1 MAITNLYHIYEVIL
15 GPGVIPSG
23 KIISYS
29 VIHIMNIFPLQILV
43 KIYKIL
49 RCVYKTLKFN
59 YYTKKKN
66 EVKGYNDIFWKWWC
80 Y

>member
-1 MAITNLYHIYEVIL
+1 MAITNLYHNEVIL
-15 GPGVIPSG
+15 GPGDTPSG
-23 KIISYS
+23 KIILLFHHSY
-29 VIHIMNIFPLQILV
+29 NEYFPLQILV